1 MGDLENNEKLNKAR
15 ATVLRTLTIAAGWL
29 RGIAAKAW
37 RWIREL
43 RKRDD
48 APTLL
53 PLTPEYDPE
62 KHWVYFGALEKA
74 LKKGKKPVLNIALTG
89 SYGVGKSSI
98 LQEVTRR
105 HKRKVIS
112 ISLSTLGF
120 ADKPARGKGDE
131 ASTKTNQIQKEIVKH
146 LLYGEDPVKMP
157 GSRFRR
163 MTRFRFWRELGFAAL
178 LATPITVIFYLTG
191 WSASLAK
198 LVPLPDEWHLLIHGI
213 VIAGLVLLILGFR
226 VAFHNRI
233 QIDKISAGSATIS
246 LSAPSATYFDE
257 YLDEIV
263 YFFEMIRRDIVI
275 FEDIDRFDDAHI
287 FETLRSLNSILNG
300 AKQTRRRRIRFVYAI
315 KDSIF
320 DELGARAA
328 AQELDDAEKKPAAPG
343 DDDAAVAEVA
353 RANRTK
359 FFDLVIPVV
368 PFITH
373 RSARDLIIETMN
385 DLDHEVTDELIDL
398 AARHVADMRLIKN
411 VRNEFAIFKRLVID
425 NGDLDLD
432 QDKLFAMMLYKS
444 THLSDFELIK
454 LGKSNLD
461 ELYRDGRALVL
472 ANVSTQNATVRTAR
486 AALSRVTITADHST
500 ALGKQLLDHIKITLF
515 DLNGVNMQ
523 AFTLNND
530 AIEEAELHT
539 SAFWETLASSDGTLA
554 ITYVVPSRGNR
565 TALNLTRVEIEDAL
579 GQPISSS
586 AWADAEH
593 ARLEKIIAQARSHRE
608 FLTHADMDAL
618 VGRPEFT
625 LSRDGNDLS
634 FAELTKDRLKSEL
647 AVQLLSGKYVD
658 RNFTMYTSTF
668 YGERISANA
677 TNYIL
682 KNVDPNITDMFFPL
696 KEKDVDDIVREKG
709 DAVLRERSGYNVSLL
724 NRLLLNAPESAV
736 VIANKIMTYGNEEQE
751 FLLTYL
757 EDGSERDALVCDLAN
772 RWPRVLVALAD
783 AKLDASSGRRL
794 IDVAL
799 QNLNESIDYA
809 TNDALRDCLL
819 QDFAELA
826 AFTSDETSDSQAALL
841 AKLLK
846 QIGARLPA
854 LISLG
859 AHVLPAVVSGGSYA
873 LNRENLFIALGNPV
887 HSLSLDAIAE
897 ANAAVHARVLG
908 DLAEYLAALH
918 DGEVTVEDSAAFET
932 VIKDVANADE
942 AHLGAVIARTDATCR
957 VDDLARVPSASW
969 PALAKGQR
977 FPARFANVYTYL
989 IEEIGTDQAIVKLL
1003 EEAHEFDISDGPEE
1017 PVKVEV
1023 ALTIL
1028 RANDELPSAASRVNL
1043 TGTLSLADPIP
1054 ISSIP
1059 TEPGELIGHLIK
1071 QEIVADTP
1079 ETFAAIPP
1087 TDIEG
1092 LAFAIRQSDAFL
1104 SFIST
1109 TQVTP
1114 TNIAALIGSSIVPD
1128 EVKDV
1133 IAESFAEFTVGAAQG
1148 ALTAVARYAQG
1159 RGITLAFDQ
1168 VARLASERASSSLV
1182 VALLNPHLAALTA
1195 AELAPVLRTL
1205 GGRYPNLTEPNGKH
1219 PHIPNTA
1226 ADRALVER
1234 LRELAI
1240 VSSVTEQGN
1249 ELRVNMRQS

>member
-1 MGDLENNEKLNKAR
+1 MSVRR
-15 ATVLRTLTIAAGWL
+15 ALTIAAVWL
-29 RGIAAKAW
+29 RRVAVKA
-37 RWIREL
+37 RSWIQEIL
-43 RKRDD
+43 RRDD

-62 KHWVYFGALEKA
+62 KHRVYFGALEKA

-105 HKRKVIS
+105 HKRNVIS

-120 ADKPARGKGDE
+120 ADKPAKGE

-163 MTRFRFWRELGFAAL
+163 MTRFRFWRELGLATL
-178 LATPITVIFYLTG
+178 LATPITVAFYLTG

-198 LVPLPDEWHLLIHGI
+198 LVPLPDAWHLLIHGI
-213 VIAGLVLLILGFR
+213 VFVGIALLILGFR
-226 VAFHNRI
+226 FAFHNRI

-246 LSAPSATYFDE
+246 LSAPSAMYFDE

-300 AKQTRRRRIRFVYAI
+300 SKQTRSRRIRFVYAI

-320 DELGARAA
+320 DELGSRAA
-328 AQELDDAEKKPAAPG
+328 AEELDDAEKKPAAPG
-343 DDDAAVAEVA
+343 GDDAAVAEIA

-373 RSARDLIIETMN
+373 RSARDLIIDTMKG
-385 DLDHEVTDELIDL
+385 LDHKVSNELIDL

-425 NGDLDLD
+425 TGALDLD

-472 ANVSTQNATVRTAR
+472 ANVNTQNATLRASR
-486 AALSRVTITADHST
+486 AALSCVTVTADHST
-500 ALGKQLLDHIKITLF
+500 ALGKQILDHIKITLF
-515 DLNGVNMQ
+515 DLNARGIR
-523 AFTLNND
+523 AFTLNGN
-530 AIEEAELHT
+530 AISEAELQT
-539 SAFWETLASSDGTLA
+539 TEFWETLASSDGTLA
-554 ITYVVPSRGNR
+554 AAYINVNGSYTS
-565 TALNLTRVEIEDAL
+565 LNLTRVEIAKVL
-579 GQPISSS
+579 GQAISSV
-586 AWADAEH
+586 AWVDAERE
-593 ARLEKIIAQARSHRE
+593 RLDQIIAQARSDRE
-608 FLTHADMDAL
+608 FLTHADMAAL
-618 VGRPEFT
+618 FGRPEFR
-625 LSRDGNDLS
+625 LSRAAKDLS
-634 FAELTKDRLKSEL
+634 FSQLTKDRLKSEL
-647 AVQLLSGKYVD
+647 AVQLLSGEYID

-696 KEKDVDDIVREKG
+696 AEKDADDIVRERG
-709 DAVLRERSGYNVSLL
+709 DAVLRERSGYNV
-724 NRLLLNAPESAV
+724 RLLDRLLVNAPVSAALV
-736 VIANKIMTYGNEEQE
+736 ADNLMAYGDEEQE

-757 EDGSERDALVCDLAN
+757 EDGSMREALVCDLAN
-772 RWPRVLVALAD
+772 RWPRVLVALAE
-783 AKLDASSGRRL
+783 AKLDASNGQRL
-794 IDVAL
+794 LDVAL

-809 TNDALRDCLL
+809 TNEAVRDYLLRE
-819 QDFAELA
+819 FSELV
-826 AFTSDETSDSQAALL
+826 AFTSDETSISQAALL
-841 AKLLK
+841 AKLLN
-846 QIGARLPA
+846 QIGAKLPE
-854 LISLG
+854 LVPLG
-859 AHVLPAVVSGGSYA
+859 SHVLQAVVSGGSYA
-873 LNRENLFIALGNPV
+873 LSRENLLVALGDPL
-887 HSLSLDAIAE
+887 HSLSLDTIAD
-897 ANAAVHARVLG
+897 ANTAVHVRVLG
-908 DLAEYLAALH
+908 DVAEYLDALR
-918 DGEVTVEDSAAFET
+918 DGEVTVANRDAFET
-932 VIKDVANADE
+932 VINDVATADE

-989 IEEIGTDQAIVKLL
+989 IEEIGTDHAIVKLL
-1003 EEAHEFDISDGPEE
+1003 EEAREIDISDGPGEQA
-1017 PVKVEV
+1017 KVEV
-1023 ALTIL
+1023 ALAIL
-1028 RANDELPSAASRVNL
+1028 RANDELPAALSRVNL
-1043 TGTLSLADPIP
+1043 TGTLSLDGPIP
-1054 ISSIP
+1054 GPSIP
-1059 TEPGELIGHLIK
+1059 KERGELMGHLIK

-1079 ETFAAIPP
+1079 ATFAAIPAS
-1087 TDIEG
+1087 DVEG

-1114 TNIAALIGSSIVPD
+1114 ANVAALIGSTIVPD
-1128 EVKDV
+1128 GVKDV
-1133 IAESFAEFTVGAAQG
+1133 IAQRFAEFTADADYG
-1148 ALTAVARYAQG
+1148 ALTAVAQYAQG
-1159 RGITLAFDQ
+1159 RRITVAFDQ

-1182 VALLNPHLAALTA
+1182 VALLNPHLPSLTVND
-1195 AELAPVLRTL
+1195 LAPVLRTL
-1205 GGRYPNLTEPNGKH
+1205 GGPYSNLTEQNGKH
-1219 PHIPNTA
+1219 PHIPNTT

-1240 VSSVTEQGN
+1240 VSSVTEKGR
-1249 ELRVNMRQS
+1249 ELRVNMRQP